1 MLSLILS
8 LESAHTFWTLKKVLF
23 TFGHPMMLE
32 SLREKILVQMAE
44 GAS

>member
-1 MLSLILS
+1 VLSLILS
-8 LESAHTFWTLKKVLF
+8 LESAHTFGTLKQILF

-32 SLREKILVQMAE
+32 SLREKVLVHMAE